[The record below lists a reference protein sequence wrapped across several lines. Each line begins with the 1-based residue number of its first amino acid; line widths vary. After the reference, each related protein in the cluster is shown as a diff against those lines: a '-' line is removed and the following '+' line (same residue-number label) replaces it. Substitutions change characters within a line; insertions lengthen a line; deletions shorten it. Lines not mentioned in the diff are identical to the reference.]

1 MAQNPYVV
9 RIVVLQTG
17 ERLPMLCSRASGIPL
32 HEPTLYAL
40 TELRARNRSSST
52 IQQAL
57 RSVMVLYL
65 VFDGLKIDLGKRF
78 QDGRLLDLGEIE
90 QIVRHCHEPIDD
102 MSVDVPEGGAA
113 SHPKVASLEKARMR
127 STAAMTQAEVDPT
140 TAAIRIRY
148 IREYL
153 EWSTTSQLLMWG
165 PKNDLY
171 AGLKAALELVLRAL
185 DERVPGVS
193 HRNTLEDRMG
203 LTPEALARLLEVIEP
218 TSPDNPWGGV
228 YTRERNALIVKW
240 LLSTGIRRGE
250 LAGIQIRDVG
260 WQMNEITIAR
270 RADDPKDPRKV
281 QPNTKTN
288 DRLIPVTDDLMELT
302 RRYLHGSRRA
312 IKGARRHEYLFVA
325 QGTGAPMSLSAVN
338 KVFDALRSKCPD
350 LPDDLSPH
358 ITRHTC
364 NDTFSEIMD
373 KKQVSEEMENKM
385 RSRLMGWSETSKT
398 AATYTRRHVKRKAD
412 AGMLE
417 LQKKMMKKGKHD
429 EK

>member
-57 RSVMVLYL
+57 RSVMLLYL
-65 VFDGLKIDLGKRF
+65 VFDGLKIDLGQRF

-102 MSVDVPEGGAA
+102 MSVDGPEGRAA

-127 STAAMTQAEVDPT
+127 STAAMTQAGVNLK
-140 TAAIRIRY
+140 TAAIRIGY
-148 IREYL
+148 IRAYL
-153 EWSTTSQLLMWG
+153 EWITSSRLLKWG

-171 AGLKAALELVLRAL
+171 AGLKTALELVLRAL
-185 DERVPGVS
+185 DERTPGVS
-193 HRNTLEDRMG
+193 HRNTLEERMG

-218 TSPDNPWGGV
+218 TSPDNPWKGRH
-228 YTRERNALIVKW
+228 TRERNALIIKL

-250 LAGIQIRDVG
+250 IVGLRVSDVNF
-260 WQMNEITIAR
+260 QSNELLIAR
-270 RADDPKDPRKV
+270 RADDSADPRKY

-288 DRLIPVTDDLMELT
+288 DRLLPLDEDLSELI
-302 RRYLHGSRRA
+302 RRYILGIRKA
-312 IKGARRHEYLFVA
+312 IKGARSHKYLIVA
-325 QGTGAPMSLSAVN
+325 QGTGAPLSLSAIN
-338 KVFDALRSKCPD
+338 KIFDSLRLKCPD

-364 NDTFSEIMD
+364 NDTFSEVMD
-373 KKQVSEEMENKM
+373 KKQVPEEMENKM

-417 LQKKMMKKGKHD
+417 LQKNMMKKAKHD

>member
-218 TSPDNPWGGV
+218 TSPDNPWGPATPARRDRRG
-228 YTRERNALIVKW
+228 
-240 LLSTGIRRGE
+240 LLSALRRWTHRGTLLNADELLGIRIGWANRRFSLAEAHSGCARSGADKWQLRRRRTRGAAPRAARYGSHGCPGRRRPASAR
-250 LAGIQIRDVG
+250 AGR
-260 WQMNEITIAR
+260 
-270 RADDPKDPRKV
+270 
-281 QPNTKTN
+281 
-288 DRLIPVTDDLMELT
+288 
-302 RRYLHGSRRA
+302 
-312 IKGARRHEYLFVA
+312 
-325 QGTGAPMSLSAVN
+325 
-338 KVFDALRSKCPD
+338 
-350 LPDDLSPH
+350 
-358 ITRHTC
+358 
-364 NDTFSEIMD
+364 
-373 KKQVSEEMENKM
+373 
-385 RSRLMGWSETSKT
+385 
-398 AATYTRRHVKRKAD
+398 AAT
-412 AGMLE
+412 G
-417 LQKKMMKKGKHD
+417 LQGR
-429 EK
+429 EWCYGGLRTG